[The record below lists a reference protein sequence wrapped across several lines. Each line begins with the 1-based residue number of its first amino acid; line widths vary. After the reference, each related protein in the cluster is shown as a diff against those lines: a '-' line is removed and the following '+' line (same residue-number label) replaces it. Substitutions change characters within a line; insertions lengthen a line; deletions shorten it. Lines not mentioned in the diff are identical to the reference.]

1 MTSITVARRNVLPRT
16 ATPALCRQPLLRS
29 ARPGPTRPL
38 WNGWLKTARA
48 AGFPQLCC
56 LVWYP
61 SSESGPACQSGGW
74 GGGWGV
80 AWGGGGPAGGGGG
93 DSASADHICP
103 ETCFQQ
109 HERSRRAVPLSSQ
122 PGGPFNSPH
131 AGLNQRS
138 TSITPGL
145 LLSFRVG
152 R

>member
-1 MTSITVARRNVLPRT
+1 MTSITFARWNVLLRT
-16 ATPALCRQPLLRS
+16 ATLALCRQPLLRS
-29 ARPGPTRPL
+29 ARPDRPIRC
-38 WNGWLKTARA
+38 KTAGWKLPA
-48 AGFPQLCC
+48 P
-56 LVWYP
+56 LVSC
-61 SSESGPACQSGGW
+61 SSAVSCDIHLLNMVRLVNLGLGW
-74 GGGWGV
+74 RVGV
-80 AWGGGGPAGGGGG
+80 AWGGGGPAVGG

-131 AGLNQRS
+131 ASLNQHS